1 MCGESMKSVNRLFLL
16 AMLVFINV
24 PVLAL
29 DTDSKQPMYI
39 ESDSATYDEGK
50 GMTEYRGN
58 VKYSQGSIES
68 LSDKMIVYQKDGKT
82 ERVES
87 FGKPTRIKQ
96 TPELGKPDWHGIGL
110 RSEYFPDTGVLI
122 LHEKALA
129 WQGDNP
135 ETGNR
140 VSSERIQYDSKNS
153 VMKAGTMSGHDRV
166 KVILPPEKEKAE
178 GSQ

>member
-1 MCGESMKSVNRLFLL
+1 MSGESMKSVKQAFML
-16 AMLVFINV
+16 AMLASINI

-58 VKYSQGSIES
+58 VKYNQGSIES

-96 TPELGKPDWHGIGL
+96 TPEPGKPDWHGIGL
-110 RSEYFPDTGVLI
+110 RSEYFPDSGVLI

-129 WQGDNP
+129 WQGDN
-135 ETGNR
+135 R
-140 VSSERIQYDSKNS
+140 VSSDRIEYDTKNS
-153 VMKAGTMSGHDRV
+153 VMKAGAASGHDRV
-166 KVILPPEKEKAE
+166 KVILPPEKEKE

>member
-1 MCGESMKSVNRLFLL
+1 MKSVNRPFLL
-16 AMLVFINV
+16 VMLALINL

-39 ESDSATYDEGK
+39 EADNAVYDEGK
-50 GMTEYRGN
+50 GVTEYRGN

-82 ERVES
+82 EKVES

-96 TPELGKPDWHGIGL
+96 TPEPGKPDWHGIGL
-110 RSEYFPDTGVLI
+110 RSEYFPDSGVLI
-122 LHEKALA
+122 LYEKALA
-129 WQGDNP
+129 WQGDTP

-153 VMKAGTMSGHDRV
+153 VMKAGTTSGHDRV
-166 KVILPPEKEKAE
+166 RVVLPPEKEKLE
-178 GSQ
+178 DSQ

>member
-1 MCGESMKSVNRLFLL
+1 MKSVNQALLL
-16 AMLVFINV
+16 ALLAAIHG

-29 DTDSKQPMYI
+29 DSDSKQPMYI
-39 ESDSATYDEGK
+39 EADSATYDEGK
-50 GMTEYRGN
+50 GITEYRGN

-68 LSDKMIVYQKDGKT
+68 LSDRMMVYQKDGKT
-82 ERVES
+82 ERVEA

-96 TPELGKPDWHGIGL
+96 KPEEGKPDWHGIGM

-129 WQGDNP
+129 WQGDDP
-135 ETGNR
+135 ETSNR

-153 VMKAGTMSGHDRV
+153 VMKAGIPSGRGERV
-166 KVILPPEKEKAE
+166 KVTLQPQKDEAA
-178 GSQ
+178 Q